1 MENSTYKVYED
12 EIQLLEE
19 EIKLLAEKYD
29 DVKQES
35 TFYSNEEIL
44 TSIKLFQREF
54 QGESKGQ
61 ECPSDLKAQLESL
74 EREISFLMKFTG
86 IQFTSHSKKTLEKN
100 ENRTVQKHR
109 LSGNCHSLPFQL
121 EFQLLETQNKEN
133 VSAVIT
139 DLSII
144 MESGEHSDLSKFV
157 SSTEEHG
164 NLLLFFRSL
173 SSYAEWYEHRRCT
186 FLHFKMYL
194 KYSKLSSCSEMDT
207 STPQVPMHSAFG
219 REQFKW
225 ETCVTLAVLSAKH
238 KKQQYTSVKYRTK
251 KNPEAGTSTRRWR
264 SVRPDKVPCQW
275 QWEELVKQDVCLRIF
290 CDVGLGLYSFV
301 VVL

>member
-1 MENSTYKVYED
+1 MENNIYQVYED

-35 TFYSNEEIL
+35 TFHSDEEIL
-44 TSIKLFQREF
+44 TSIKLFKREF

-74 EREISFLMKFTG
+74 EKEISFLTKFTG
-86 IQFTSHSKKTLEKN
+86 IQFTSHSKKTVEKN
-100 ENRTVQKHR
+100 GNRTVQKHR
-109 LSGNCHSLPFQL
+109 LSGNCHSLPFRL

-144 MESGEHSDLSKFV
+144 MEPGEYSDLSKFV
-157 SSTEEHG
+157 SRIEEHG

-186 FLHFKMYL
+186 FLHFKAKHPDIVALPEGQGGDYL
-194 KYSKLSSCSEMDT
+194 ILRNPKLSGFELMIVWKIHIDEEGRT
-207 STPQVPMHSAFG
+207 TP
-219 REQFKW
+219 
-225 ETCVTLAVLSAKH
+225 VLDLL
-238 KKQQYTSVKYRTK
+238 T
-251 KNPEAGTSTRRWR
+251 
-264 SVRPDKVPCQW
+264 KVPEQVLTQKMAPIENAPTCFRSMLLLFGI
-275 QWEELVKQDVCLRIF
+275 ETTIENLIKVT
-290 CDVGLGLYSFV
+290 GLAK
-301 VVL
+301 